1 MQREKK
7 ETLYLQVNIL
17 FHHYT
22 KFQRNFIKIEDIL
35 REKKKKKKRIGI
47 VIDESFD
54 TQRYDKY
61 CKGACTFAL
70 NDAIS
75 STMP

>member
-7 ETLYLQVNIL
+7 ETFYLRVNIL

-35 REKKKKKKRIGI
+35 REKKKRRIGI
-47 VIDESFD
+47 VIDEFFD

-61 CKGACTFAL
+61 CKEVCTFAL
-70 NDAIS
+70 NNAVS
-75 STMP
+75 SIMP